1 MKFEQLFSRNR
12 VLFEYELTKHEL
24 IKKMCVAF
32 FEDGI
37 VSNLEQFEL
46 DIYKREEEYSTY
58 VGHGIA
64 IPHAISKQ
72 VKEAGICFLK
82 LEHNLSYGEREED
95 VRLVFMLAIPEN
107 SSENHL
113 RILSSLAK
121 NLMKEDFRKLLEYS
135 NGIDDFYRAIKTI
148 Q

>member
-1 MKFEQLFSRNR
+1 MF
-12 VLFEYELTKHEL
+12 
-24 IKKMCVAF
+24 
-32 FEDGI
+32 
-37 VSNLEQFEL
+37 
-46 DIYKREEEYSTY
+46 
-58 VGHGIA
+58 
-64 IPHAISKQ
+64 
-72 VKEAGICFLK
+72 FLK

-135 NGIDDFYRAIKTI
+135 NDIDDFYRAIKTI